1 MRYNYYM
8 LYIANKINIKNGHLA
23 TVGAQD
29 KGYRMY
35 IPIEYGV
42 IIETIKK
49 YFCDVQ
55 LDIKSY
61 WSGSTCDLESVIRV
75 VYDENKFEAAE
86 NALDNEYR
94 RCCESV
100 VDYSPEYY
108 KCIRNVI
115 WLLRYANHNQKLII
129 FKPHNG
135 RFKDIIPD
143 VNNPDFVDEILGI
156 VEGGE
161 NNERNNSNME

>member
-1 MRYNYYM
+1 MKYNCFM
-8 LYIANKINIKNGHLA
+8 LYIANKINIKDGHLV
-23 TVGAQD
+23 TVGAHD

-55 LDIKSY
+55 LDIKSH
-61 WSGSTCDLESVIRV
+61 WSGSETCELESVFRV
-75 VYDENKFEAAE
+75 IYAENKFEAAE
-86 NALDNEYR
+86 KVLDDEYQRCIKNALEFNA
-94 RCCESV
+94 
-100 VDYSPEYY
+100 EYY

-135 RFKDIIPD
+135 RSKDIIPD
-143 VNNPDFVDEILGI
+143 ITSPDFVNEILG
-156 VEGGE
+156 GE
-161 NNERNNSNME
+161 EVPI